1 MGKHFACIEPGH
13 RAFIEQQY
21 IFFTASAGP
30 AGRVNISPKDRAS
43 LRILGTNRV
52 AWLDVTGS
60 GNETAAHL
68 RLNGRLTLMFCA
80 FEGAPMIL
88 RLYGRGHVLAR
99 GSDEYMALLKTVF
112 DRKERAGARQI
123 IVLDVESVATSCGY
137 GVPRFDY
144 VEERDTLTR
153 WAEAKGEEG
162 LREYRRRKNA
172 VSIDGFPTGI
182 PESEESSFG

>member
-1 MGKHFACIEPGH
+1 MGKHFECIEPAH
-13 RAFIEQQY
+13 RDFIEKQR
-21 IFFTASAGP
+21 IFFAASAAP
-30 AGRVNISPKDRAS
+30 TGRVNLSPKDRAS
-43 LRILGTNRV
+43 LRILGTNCV

-68 RLNGRLTLMFCA
+68 RLDGRLTLMFCA
-80 FEGAPMIL
+80 FEDAPMIL

-99 GSDEYMALLKTVF
+99 GSAEYTALLKAAF
-112 DRKERAGARQI
+112 DSVERAGTRQV
-123 IVLDVESVATSCGY
+123 IVLNVESVATSCGF

-153 WAEAKGEEG
+153 WAEAKSEEG
-162 LREYRRRKNA
+162 LCEYWRTKNA

-182 PESEESSFG
+182 PVTEDSSIG